1 MAHTGQPVSISV
13 HPDLRDDWT
22 ALVNAVELFIS
33 NDPGCREYTRTRAY
47 ALFPPPFVTP
57 DWPAV
62 QHALVTQFGAE
73 QGDDQAGIE
82 TGVYGAAYIAGVL
95 KKTLVPDDRLCM
107 HAIKVW
113 LRRFTNALESC
124 NTRIVQPNKIASP
137 TPSTRDA
144 FAATAVALTATSS
157 ASYKVGESSSSL
169 VRTPSNSSS
178 TSSDSTDASQKGRNA
193 ESPTPFSTP
202 ESLDE
207 RTTRQA
213 RHASAPSPSPK
224 PEVKLEDVALDPIVR
239 PIATTR
245 LLRPK
250 TEELGPV
257 PALNDGRRR
266 SSRLTRSRSPSPD
279 LEDTKA
285 CHSVVSTS
293 NLTYTTE
300 LTAFRFPCACSEEA
314 TDRSSISVASAIA
327 AVRSTPELI
336 GQPLVQTSAA
346 QYFASVLK
354 GFRGLDGLDLEPD
367 APLRNP
373 RLAALDC
380 AFKRRSIAGPKV
392 QAMFHGFSDNG
403 YEASRN
409 FVAIWPKHNLCA
421 PDTFAYGRPIAI
433 LADEDKLKQYIEVIV
448 PPHRSADEARPLK
461 RCKPVDAPE

>member
-279 LEDTKA
+279 LEDTKPFA
-285 CHSVVSTS
+285 SPVPARKKRQ
-293 NLTYTTE
+293 
-300 LTAFRFPCACSEEA
+300 TAA
-314 TDRSSISVASAIA
+314 ASP
-327 AVRSTPELI
+327 SPP
-336 GQPLVQTSAA
+336 PLPQFGAPQTSAA

-380 AFKRRSIAGPKV
+380 AFKHRSIAGPKV

-461 RCKPVDAPE
+461 RCKPVDAPETGASKVDETDASRSTA

>member
-327 AVRSTPELI
+327 AVRSTPDVRRSVFRLRLERLSRPRWPRPRARRTPPQPSP
-336 GQPLVQTSAA
+336 GCSRLCLQAQVHSRTKGAGHVSRLLRQRLRGVAKLCRHLAEAQPLRTGHLRLRSTDRHSCRRGQAQTIHRGHRATASLGRRGQTAQTVQT
-346 QYFASVLK
+346 
-354 GFRGLDGLDLEPD
+354 R
-367 APLRNP
+367 
-373 RLAALDC
+373 
-380 AFKRRSIAGPKV
+380 
-392 QAMFHGFSDNG
+392 
-403 YEASRN
+403 
-409 FVAIWPKHNLCA
+409 
-421 PDTFAYGRPIAI
+421 
-433 LADEDKLKQYIEVIV
+433 
-448 PPHRSADEARPLK
+448 
-461 RCKPVDAPE
+461 

>member
-285 CHSVVSTS
+285 CHSPFASPVPARKKRQ
-293 NLTYTTE
+293 
-300 LTAFRFPCACSEEA
+300 TAA
-314 TDRSSISVASAIA
+314 ASP
-327 AVRSTPELI
+327 SPP
-336 GQPLVQTSAA
+336 PLPQFGAPQTSAA